1 MNETKTRL
9 DLPLLLISVGT
20 VLGLV
25 ALLTIFPEGS
35 KEVADKIFSTF
46 TAIFGT
52 PVLVFVFAV
61 VVFLFSIAVSKY
73 GKIRLGNEKPEY
85 STFAWVAMM
94 ICAGLGSATVYW
106 AFVEWA
112 YYYNAPPLGI
122 PTGTSNAYEFA
133 TTYNLFHWGISA
145 WATYCIAALPVA
157 YHFHVRKNKGLSLS
171 AVCTAVLNKENPG
184 PIWKVVC
191 RIIDVIFIFTC
202 FGGLSITLGVSV
214 PMVAEIVCSIFNLAP
229 TFTTNVVLILIIS
242 VVYSLSSYVGISRGM
257 KRISS
262 YNTYLAIAFCAGILI
277 FGPTAFILKNTVN
290 SLGLM
295 FQNYIH
301 MSLWTDPI
309 DNSGFPEGWTIF
321 FWLYWITYTPFMA
334 LFISR
339 VSKGRTLRS
348 VIINTLISGASG
360 CFFFFGVIGSFSM
373 DANITGVVPVAQM
386 LADGLDNASIVLV
399 MNTLPAA
406 TLFILLF
413 AVVSILFL
421 ATTLDSAAY
430 TMAATV
436 TPGLKENEDPSPF
449 HRLFW
454 CIMLAAVP
462 LGMMFIEAPIGTIK
476 TCAIATATPLTFI
489 LIYMVYG
496 MIRWM
501 VSDYRNNRSALN
513 LLED

>member
-1 MNETKTRL
+1 MNKTKTRL

-20 VLGLV
+20 VLALV

-35 KEVADKIFSTF
+35 KEVADKIFGTF

-52 PVLVFVFAV
+52 PVLVFVFGV
-61 VVFLFSIAVSKY
+61 VVFLFSLALSKY
-73 GKIRLGNEKPEY
+73 GKIRLGAEKPEY

-112 YYYNAPPLGI
+112 YYYNSPPLGI
-122 PTGTSNAYEFA
+122 AAHTSQAYEFA

-145 WATYCIAALPVA
+145 WATYCVAALPVA

-171 AVCTAVLNKENPG
+171 AVCTAVLNKQNTG
-184 PIWKVVC
+184 PVWKVVC
-191 RIIDVIFIFTC
+191 RSIDVIFIFTC

-214 PMVAEIVCSIFNLAP
+214 PMVAEIVCSIFKITP
-229 TFTTNVVLILIIS
+229 TFTTNVVLILVIS
-242 VVYSLSSYVGISRGM
+242 VVYSLSSYVGIEKGM

-262 YNTYLAIAFCAGILI
+262 GNTYLAILFCLGIFI
-277 FGPTAFILKNTVN
+277 FGPTAFILKNTTN
-290 SLGLM
+290 ALGLM

-309 DNSGFPEGWTIF
+309 NNSGFPEGWTIF

-339 VSKGRTLRS
+339 VSKGRSLRS
-348 VIINTLISGASG
+348 VIINTLVSGASG

-373 DANITGVVPVAQM
+373 DANITGAVPVAQM
-386 LADGLDNASIVLV
+386 LADGLDNPSIVMV

-501 VSDYRNNRSALN
+501 VSDYRNNKSALN

>member
-25 ALLTIFPEGS
+25 AFMTIFPEGS
-35 KEVADKIFSTF
+35 KAAAGKVFDTF
-46 TAIFGT
+46 TAVFGT
-52 PVLVFVFAV
+52 PVLVLVFAAV
-61 VVFLFSIAVSKY
+61 LFLFAVAVSKY

-112 YYYNAPPLGI
+112 YYYNKPPLGI
-122 PTGTSNAYEFA
+122 AAGTSTAYEFA

-171 AVCTAVLNKENPG
+171 AVCTAVLNKDNPG
-184 PIWKVVC
+184 PLWKAVC
-191 RIIDVIFIFTC
+191 RVIDVIFIFTC

-214 PMVAEIVCSIFNLAP
+214 PMVAEIVCSIFNITP
-229 TFTTNVVLILIIS
+229 TFTTNVILILAIS
-242 VVYSLSSYVGISRGM
+242 VVYSLSSYVGIEKGM

-262 YNTYLAIAFCAGILI
+262 GNTYLAILFCIGIFI

-290 SLGLM
+290 GLGLM

-309 DNSGFPEGWTIF
+309 NNSGFPESWTIF

-348 VIINTLISGASG
+348 VIINTLVSGASG

-373 DANITGVVPVAQM
+373 SANIAGTVPVAQM
-386 LADGLDNASIVLV
+386 LADGLDNASIV
-399 MNTLPAA
+399 M
-406 TLFILLF
+406 
-413 AVVSILFL
+413 
-421 ATTLDSAAY
+421 
-430 TMAATV
+430 
-436 TPGLKENEDPSPF
+436 E
-449 HRLFW
+449 R
-454 CIMLAAVP
+454 
-462 LGMMFIEAPIGTIK
+462 
-476 TCAIATATPLTFI
+476 
-489 LIYMVYG
+489 
-496 MIRWM
+496 
-501 VSDYRNNRSALN
+501 
-513 LLED
+513 

>member
-1 MNETKTRL
+1 MNKTKTRL

-35 KEVADKIFSTF
+35 KAVAGKIFDTF
-46 TAIFGT
+46 TAVFGT
-52 PVLVFVFAV
+52 PVLVFVFGV
-61 VVFLFSIAVSKY
+61 VVFLFCVAVSKY
-73 GKIRLGNEKPEY
+73 GRIRLGGEAPEY
-85 STFAWVAMM
+85 SNFSWVAMM

-122 PTGTSNAYEFA
+122 AAGTSNAYEFA

-145 WATYCIAALPVA
+145 WATYCVAALPVA

-171 AVCTAVLNKENPG
+171 AVCTAVLNKDKPG
-184 PIWKVVC
+184 PLWKVVC

-202 FGGLSITLGVSV
+202 FGGLSITLAVSV
-214 PMVAEIVCSIFNLAP
+214 PMVSEILCSIFKTSP
-229 TFTTNVVLILIIS
+229 TFGTNVALILLIS
-242 VVYSLSSYVGISRGM
+242 VVYSLSSYVGIDKGM

-262 YNTYLAIAFCAGILI
+262 SNTYLAILFCIGVLV
-277 FGPTAFILKNTVN
+277 FGPTSFIVKNTVN
-290 SLGLM
+290 GLGLM

-309 DNSGFPEGWTIF
+309 NNGGFPEGWTIF

-339 VSKGRTLRS
+339 VSRGRTLRS
-348 VIINTLISGASG
+348 VIINTLVSGASG

-373 DANITGVVPVAQM
+373 NANITGAVPVAQM
-386 LADGLDNASIVLV
+386 LAAGQDNPAIVMV
-399 MNTLPAA
+399 MNTLPFS
-406 TLFILLF
+406 TIFILLF

-436 TPGLKENEDPSPF
+436 TPGLKENEEPSPF

-454 CIMLAAVP
+454 CVMLAAVP

-489 LIYMVYG
+489 LIYMLYG

-501 VSDYRNNRSALN
+501 VSDYKNNKAVLN
-513 LLED
+513 MSDD

>member
-20 VLGLV
+20 VLAVV

-35 KEVADKIFSTF
+35 KEVADKIFGTF

-52 PVLVFVFAV
+52 PVLVFVFGA
-61 VVFLFSIAVSKY
+61 VVFLFGLALSKY
-73 GKIRLGNEKPEY
+73 GRIRLGGEKPEY

-122 PTGTSNAYEFA
+122 AAGTSQAYEFA

-171 AVCTAVLNKENPG
+171 AVCTAVLNKQNPG
-184 PIWKVVC
+184 PIWTLVC
-191 RIIDVIFIFTC
+191 RVIDVIFIFTC

-309 DNSGFPEGWTIF
+309 NNSGFPEGWTIF
-321 FWLYWITYTPFMA
+321 FWLYWITYTPFVA
-334 LFISR
+334 LFITR
-339 VSKGRTLRS
+339 VSRGRTLRS
-348 VIINTLISGASG
+348 VVINTLISGSAG
-360 CFFFFGVIGSFSM
+360 CFFFFGIIGGFSM
-373 DANITGVVPVAQM
+373 DANITGAVPVAQM
-386 LADGLDNASIVLV
+386 LADGLDNPSIVLV
-399 MNTLPAA
+399 MNTLPGA
-406 TLFILLF
+406 TVFILLF

-436 TPGLKENEDPSPF
+436 TPGLKENEEPSPF

-454 CIMLAAVP
+454 CVMLAAVP
-462 LGMMFIEAPIGTIK
+462 LSMMFIKAPIGTIK

-489 LIYMVYG
+489 IIYMLYG
-496 MIRWM
+496 FIRWM
-501 VSDYRNNRSALN
+501 VSDYKNNKAALN
-513 LLED
+513 LPQD